1 MLALNESYNSRES
14 VKSQLLVELGL
25 EFLKSY
31 DLWCFYY
38 FMAALLD
45 IFITLL
51 IISSLAEL
59 FNQKKK
65 CGFSL
70 TNDFVEVSMR
80 KVYLLEVCL
89 IVICLA

>member
-1 MLALNESYNSRES
+1 
-14 VKSQLLVELGL
+14 
-25 EFLKSY
+25 
-31 DLWCFYY
+31 
-38 FMAALLD
+38 MAALLD

-51 IISSLAEL
+51 IISSLAEP

-70 TNDFVEVSMR
+70 TNDFVKVSKR
-80 KVYLLEVCL
+80 KVCLLEVCL